1 VVSSSDRETT
11 HLGAD
16 VSKSSVHVNSQRTDS
31 VLLSLSLAVCD
42 PMTLD
47 AEDLDALTDAVNT
60 LENPGLA
67 VQITN
72 VIGQPMEY
80 VLSRLPD
87 GVARRIATT
96 TNAALRSALH
106 VATSTMNNERGT
118 RPSNQMHKALTTL
131 SGAVGG
137 AFGLPA
143 LAIELP
149 VSTTLILR
157 SVADIARG
165 QGENIRA
172 VETQLAC
179 IEVFA
184 IGSRSATD
192 DAAETGYYA
201 TRAVLARSVSE
212 AAKYLAERG
221 LAEEGAPS
229 IVRLIANVA
238 ARFNIPVSAKFAA
251 QSIPA
256 IGAAGGAAI
265 NLVFINHFQD
275 MARGHFTV
283 RRLERKYGAD
293 LIRAEYDR
301 IGRSDEA

>member
-1 VVSSSDRETT
+1 
-11 HLGAD
+11 
-16 VSKSSVHVNSQRTDS
+16 
-31 VLLSLSLAVCD
+31 
-42 PMTLD
+42 MTLD
-47 AEDLDALTDAVNT
+47 ADDLDALVDAVGT

-80 VLSRLPD
+80 VLRRLPD
-87 GVARRIATT
+87 DVARRITT
-96 TNAALRSALH
+96 ATNAALRSALRI
-106 VATSTMNNERGT
+106 ATSTMNNEPGI
-118 RPSNQMHKALTTL
+118 RPSNRMHKAFATL

-149 VSTTLILR
+149 VSTMLILR
-157 SVADIARG
+157 SMADIARG
-165 QGENIRA
+165 QGENIRS

-184 IGSRSATD
+184 IGSRSESD

-212 AAKYLAERG
+212 AAKYIAERG
-221 LAEEGAPS
+221 LAEEGAPA
-229 IVRLIANVA
+229 IVRLIAKIA
-238 ARFNIPVSAKFAA
+238 ARFNSPVAAKFAA
-251 QSIPA
+251 QSMPA
-256 IGAAGGAAI
+256 VGAAGGAAI

-283 RRLERKYGAD
+283 RRLERKYGVE
-293 LIRAEYDR
+293 LIRTEYDR
-301 IGRSDEA
+301 IKRCNDA

>member
-1 VVSSSDRETT
+1 
-11 HLGAD
+11 
-16 VSKSSVHVNSQRTDS
+16 
-31 VLLSLSLAVCD
+31 
-42 PMTLD
+42 MTLD
-47 AEDLDALTDAVNT
+47 AADLDALVDAVNT
-60 LENPGLA
+60 LENPGLV

-80 VLSRLPD
+80 VLRKLPD
-87 GVARRIATT
+87 DVSRRITSA
-96 TNAALRSALH
+96 TNAALRSALR
-106 VATSTMNNERGT
+106 VATSTMTNERGNG
-118 RPSNQMHKALTTL
+118 PSNRMHKALATL

-165 QGENIRA
+165 QGENIRS
-172 VETQLAC
+172 VEAQLAC

-184 IGSRSATD
+184 IGSRSKTD

-212 AAKYLAERG
+212 AAKYIAERG
-221 LAEEGAPS
+221 FAEEGAPA
-229 IVRLIANVA
+229 IVRLITNVA
-238 ARFNIPVSAKFAA
+238 ARFNIPVAAKFAA

-265 NLVFINHFQD
+265 KLVFINHFQE

-283 RRLERKYGAD
+283 RRLERKYGAE
-293 LIRAEYDR
+293 LIRTEYDR
-301 IGRSDEA
+301 IKRSDDA